1 MLLHGT
7 CVALGSS
14 GALIRGAPGT
24 GKSDLALRFLFL
36 PPASFHAQPVLIA
49 DDQVM
54 LERDGSRLL
63 ASCPPRLQGKMEVRG
78 IGIIPI
84 AQVAAV
90 AGLKILVDIDTP
102 EAMPRFPDVGYED
115 IAGIPLRRFRLDPF
129 EPSAAL
135 KLALVIQN
143 FALDSGD

>member
-14 GALIRGAPGT
+14 GALIRGAPGA

-36 PPASFHAQPVLIA
+36 PPTSLHARPFLIA

-54 LERDGSRLL
+54 LEREGSRLL
-63 ASCPPRLQGKMEVRG
+63 ASCPPTLKGKMEVRG

-90 AGLKILVDIDTP
+90 ASLKILIDVDTP
-102 EAMPRFPDVGYED
+102 EKMPRFPDVEYED
-115 IAGIPLRRFRLDPF
+115 ILGVPLRRFRLDPF

-135 KLALVIQN
+135 KLALAIQN